1 MTGDAR
7 ARLVGKMRQAMIDA
21 DAAAPPNDD
30 LGYTALAEF
39 ALDALTDDDLAD
51 LLGLR
56 KVRCGGFRV
65 VDGVTEA
72 FGDWQW
78 IGPIVRVPDRP
89 SS

>member
-1 MTGDAR
+1 VTGDTR

-30 LGYTALAEF
+30 LGYTDLAEF

-56 KVRCGGFRV
+56 WEPFHSRYADEGQQATHRRL
-65 VDGVTEA
+65 
-72 FGDWQW
+72 
-78 IGPIVRVPDRP
+78 IGPWQPVEPT
-89 SS
+89 